1 MIEKIHRFDNIQILK
16 PLNITH
22 HQPKDTT
29 MKEKDSPWTGEK
41 IFTMHKTGKALIPR
55 IYIESL
61 QMKKTKRKPKT
72 HTNQRTKR
80 MPERQKNAPK
90 ENVERYVHSI
100 HVRGNKNGNKCDQVL
115 ILSDIRKC
123 KLKLQQDSIFVTLPR
138 IYKV

>member
-41 IFTMHKTGKALIPR
+41 IFTMHKTGKALISR

-61 QMKKTKRKPKT
+61 QMNKKDKKKTQNTYKSKDK
-72 HTNQRTKR
+72 
-80 MPERQKNAPK
+80 KNAPK
-90 ENVERYVHSI
+90 DERMPPKKMWKDMYT
-100 HVRGNKNGNKCDQVL
+100 Q
-115 ILSDIRKC
+115 
-123 KLKLQQDSIFVTLPR
+123 FM
-138 IYKV
+138 